1 MTSTSPSRPLFAAAL
16 LALFLPLAARP
27 AAAQEGAR
35 RVTLREAVE
44 LALHNSPAL
53 TRSRADVDVAEYD
66 RLSSW
71 GEFLPDLSLA
81 YGYSNASTVR
91 LDPTQQSLT
100 RKSYYLQL
108 GASYDLLD
116 GFRRFSGL
124 DASKETL
131 EARRADYRQ
140 QRFQTVLEVKRAFLD
155 AVARRELVR
164 VEEERVARQE
174 DQLEFVRQQLE
185 LGRANRSDLLRSRVD
200 LNNARLAL
208 LRAENDAR
216 ASTFQL
222 AQAMGVRERVA
233 PTEEASLSVDSLGA
247 GRDRLMAMALESGP
261 RVRSARAAARAA
273 ESRVASAR
281 SSYLPDLTFAGGWA
295 WQNDDFPP
303 ENRSWSINLQGSLPL
318 FNGFQ
323 RESQLWTARARAEA
337 AHADEV
343 AAELELRTRVDEAY
357 SQVQSAEAAIELAR
371 QSLELAREDLRL
383 TRERYR
389 LGLADIL
396 DLQSAQIAL
405 RQAEVDLVQRR
416 FDHRI
421 GIATLE
427 SLVGADLLPGGG
439 APD

>member
-1 MTSTSPSRPLFAAAL
+1 MTRPPASRSLFAIALVAL
-16 LALFLPLAARP
+16 LLSLTAPP
-27 AAAQEGAR
+27 AAAQEEAR

-53 TRSRADVDVAEYD
+53 TRSRADVDMARYD

-71 GEFLPDLSLA
+71 GEFLPDLSLG
-81 YGYSNASTVR
+81 YGYSNSSTAR

-100 RKSYYLQL
+100 RTSYTLQL

-124 DASKETL
+124 DASKEIL
-131 EARRADYRQ
+131 EARRADYRR

-233 PTEEASLSVDSLGA
+233 PTEEASLAVDSLDVD
-247 GRDRLMAMALESGP
+247 RNRLMARALETGP

-281 SSYLPDLTFAGGWA
+281 SSYLPDLSFRGGWA

-303 ENRSWSINLQGSLPL
+303 ENRSWSLSLQGSYPL

-357 SQVQSAEAAIELAR
+357 SQVRSAEAAIELAR

-383 TRERYR
+383 SRERYR

-427 SLVGADLLPGGG
+427 SLVGTELPPGGG
-439 APD
+439 SQD